1 MKKFL
6 CMTLLLTAMFLTF
19 SACSSDDDEK
29 TLYPV
34 LNGLQSMLMI
44 TLLSSLLLIQKL
56 RDILLTAIL

>member
-1 MKKFL
+1 MMMK
-6 CMTLLLTAMFLTF
+6 
-19 SACSSDDDEK
+19 K